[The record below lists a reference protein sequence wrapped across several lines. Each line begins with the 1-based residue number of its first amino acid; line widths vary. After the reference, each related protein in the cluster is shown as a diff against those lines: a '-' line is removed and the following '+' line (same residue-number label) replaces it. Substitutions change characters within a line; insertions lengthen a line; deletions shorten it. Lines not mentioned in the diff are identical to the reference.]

1 MVRSRVNPP
10 IPYDDF
16 SKWSTCKRRRACCPA
31 SYSSPSCSSRPSR
44 QGWPSSCH
52 FSPGL
57 SGVAHFYSKKKTA
70 TILQHLHTEPVALIF
85 ILSTFLLFLLRRLP
99 AHTSFNLKAEKM
111 QHSSDRPKFG
121 APVASYLAWLLII
134 LTCSTWSSILALP
147 VACFLVK
154 QCVFTNS
161 TRSSLVMP
169 TSRMP
174 WSYLYNI

>member
-10 IPYDDF
+10 KYEGF
-16 SKWSTCKRRRACCPA
+16 SKWPTYKRRRACCPA

-57 SGVAHFYSKKKTA
+57 SDVAHFYRKKSA
-70 TILQHLHTEPVALIF
+70 TVPQHLHAEPVALIF

-99 AHTSFNLKAEKM
+99 AHTSFNLKAEKNAALIKLL
-111 QHSSDRPKFG
+111 QLHHI
-121 APVASYLAWLLII
+121 WLGCSII
-134 LTCSTWSSILALP
+134 LTCSTCSSILALP

-174 WSYLYNI
+174 WSYLHKI